1 MQSSDGQS
9 TPILEDV
16 VFADSNLFGGC
27 HGYVYFSRLPK
38 HSFSSMGAGLL
49 LFYFSYIFYAVGI
62 GINRMNGSSTYCS

>member
-49 LFYFSYIFYAVGI
+49 LFYFSYIF
-62 GINRMNGSSTYCS
+62 